1 MFFCCGPFYFLQ
13 ILGTLTKKRIKTTA
27 KSKQTQKPYPYKK
40 LKLALS
46 TYQWLYQK
54 KGWKETVIPGTTNS
68 YKNDLAESKAL
79 S

>member
-13 ILGTLTKKRIKTTA
+13 ILGTLTKKRIRATA

-46 TYQWLYQK
+46 TVSMALPEKGLKGNNYTRDNQFLQK
-54 KGWKETVIPGTTNS
+54 
-68 YKNDLAESKAL
+68 
-79 S
+79 